1 MTGIEE
7 CLKLLKVKIIYM
19 THTWSEKSN
28 YAVIVKAKDVM
39 GEESEWGTLEV
50 SMPKNKIINPFERFL
65 QGHPYMFLLLRQIFG
80 LQ

>member
-19 THTWSEKSN
+19 THTSSEKSN
-28 YAVIVKAKDVM
+28 YAAIVKAKDVM

-65 QGHPYMFLLLRQIFG
+65 QGHPYMFPLLRQIFG